1 MSKSRPTSA
10 PGAAESRTA
19 QIELRHLRYFLAVAR
34 TLSFRLAATELGLAQ
49 PALSQQIV
57 ALERIVGAR
66 LFDRTSRSVSLSKAG
81 QIFLR
86 EAEQTIRQA
95 ERAQR
100 VAERA
105 GRGDLGSLTVA
116 YAGSTLYT
124 GLLSSAVFE
133 FHRRHPD
140 VAIEVI
146 ELGIDEQLEA
156 IDQGTLD
163 VGILRLPLS
172 ECPSTVETMAV
183 LSEPIVMAMRED
195 HPLAEQ
201 KSISIHQFEDEPLI
215 SSQTDKVGILKQ
227 VLSAT
232 ARLGFTPTIIRARHF
247 GAIISLVSA
256 GLGMAMVPKSAQL
269 LKLPGIV
276 YRPIVG
282 LEPSEVAI
290 AYRAGCNEPAVRAFL
305 ETTAIPRA
313 GGRPRSRAARVK
325 LAKDD

>member
-1 MSKSRPTSA
+1 MSKPVQTSVSVESDSRA
-10 PGAAESRTA
+10 G
-19 QIELRHLRYFLAVAR
+19 QVELRHLRYFLAVAR
-34 TLSFRLAATELGLAQ
+34 VLSFRQAAAELGVAQ

-81 QIFLR
+81 QIFVR

-100 VAERA
+100 IAERA
-105 GRGDLGSLTVA
+105 GRGELGSLVIA

-156 IDQGTLD
+156 IDQGSLD

-172 ECPSTVETMAV
+172 ECPSTVETMTV

-195 HPLAEQ
+195 HPAAAQ
-201 KSISIHQFEDEPLI
+201 ASISTHQFANEPLI

-227 VLSAT
+227 VLNAT
-232 ARLGFTPTIIRARHF
+232 ARLGFAPTIIRARHF
-247 GAIISLVSA
+247 GAIIGLASA
-256 GLGMAMVPKSAQL
+256 GLGMAMVPKSAEL

-290 AYRAGCNEPAVRAFL
+290 AYRAGCDEPAVRAFL
-305 ETTAIPRA
+305 ETTALPRDVSNSPKVTA
-313 GGRPRSRAARVK
+313 
-325 LAKDD
+325 